1 MSLWGLVKRSLGFY
15 WRTNL
20 GVLLAVAAGTAVLTG
35 ALAVGDSMRHS
46 LLMMVAA
53 RLGDTQLA
61 LVPQNRF
68 FRDELADELSAEM
81 DTIVAP
87 VLNLRGTIT
96 TSDGTKRANRVEV
109 LGVDERFFQVGGGA
123 NPFGSDGSE
132 AIVVNRGLAAELGVE
147 PDDEVVLRI
156 VKPGLLPRDAPL
168 SLDTD
173 LSAAFRLRVKVVAGR
188 AEFGRLDLQ
197 ANHVAPL
204 NVFVPIRWLQ
214 EKLGRVGQANMILVA
229 ASRRGEITVDRAN
242 EAVSRCW
249 QLADAALEL
258 RELEK
263 QDVFEI
269 RSKRIFIEDSLAQ
282 AAMDAAD
289 GSIGVLTYFV
299 NEFRLGERTT
309 PYSVVCAMD
318 RSADVNGLIPIDMRA
333 DEILTN
339 EWLAE
344 DLEASV
350 GDVIELSYFVIG
362 PMRKLQ
368 EAKSSFRVRGI
379 LPMEGTAVDPEL
391 MPDYPGLAEVRNCR
405 DWEPGIPI
413 DLSKIRKR
421 DEDYWDKYRGTP
433 KAFVTLEAGQM
444 LWGNRYGNLT
454 AVRYPRGRSGES
466 VAESI
471 LSKVDPASVGLFFQ
485 SVRARGIR
493 AGNKAT
499 DFGQLFL
506 GFNMFIILAAVVLMA
521 LVFVFGVESRSGQVG
536 MLLAVGFTPRQ
547 VWRLLFVEGGI
558 LAVLGAVGG
567 TVLGLLYTKAM
578 IYGLVTLWRAATS
591 NAEIHFSVKPSTLAI
606 GAAGGVVISLIAIW
620 LTLRKQVSRP
630 ARELL
635 AGNLRWQFVVSKS
648 VSKGKIGLLV
658 TIVSAVGA
666 VVLLVAVGAG
676 DSSTAPMAF
685 FSAGA
690 LLLVAGLGLG
700 HGLLRMVRGGWT
712 RPMVSLAGL
721 GLRNATRRTGR
732 SLAVIG
738 LLASGIFLV
747 VAVGANR
754 HDPLAGAQRR
764 DSGTGGF
771 ALLGE
776 SSVGILHDLNSASGR
791 AKVGLDEDSLE
802 GVEIVQ
808 LRVREGDEA
817 SCLNLNRAQ
826 TPRLLGVEVGQL
838 EARGAFRFVDT
849 IEEFKRENAWDLLN
863 LDLGEDIV
871 PAIGDYATIVW
882 SLGRS
887 VGDELEYLDEKGRRF
902 RLRLVAMLGNSILQ
916 GSLLIAEDEFVRLFP
931 SEEGYRMF
939 LIDAAA
945 DKTDEVAEGLS
956 SRLRDYGFTAAATT
970 QRLAVFNAVENT
982 YLSIFQL
989 LGGLGVILG
998 SVGLGL
1004 VVLRNMLDRRGELAM
1019 LRAVGFDKTAL
1030 NRMVFYEHC
1039 GLMFFGLV
1047 CGVVA
1052 ALVAAGPALRSPGG
1066 EVPYLSLVL
1075 TIAVIAVSGLI
1086 WIRLATTL
1094 ALGGEML
1101 EALRNE

>member
-68 FRDELADELSAEM
+68 FRDELADELSAEL
-81 DTIVAP
+81 DAIVAP

-123 NPFGSDGSE
+123 NPFGSDRGDV
-132 AIVVNRGLAAELGVE
+132 IVVNRGLAAELGVE

-156 VKPGLLPRDAPL
+156 AKPGLLPRDAPL

-173 LSAAFRLRVKVVAGR
+173 LSAAFRLRMKAVAGR
-188 AEFGRLDLQ
+188 AEFGRFDLQ

-204 NVFVPIRWLQ
+204 NAFVPIRWLQ

-282 AAMDAAD
+282 AAMDVAN

-309 PYSVVCAMD
+309 PYAVVCAME
-318 RSADVNGLIPIDMRA
+318 RSADVNGLIPVDMRA
-333 DEILTN
+333 DEILIN

-454 AVRYPRGRSGES
+454 AVRYPRGDKSKQGI
-466 VAESI
+466 AGAI

-493 AGNKAT
+493 AGNEAT

-521 LVFVFGVESRSGQVG
+521 LVFVFGVENRSEQVG
-536 MLLAVGFTPRQ
+536 MLLAVGFTPKQ
-547 VWRLLFVEGGI
+547 VGWLLFVEGGI
-558 LAVLGAVGG
+558 LAVLGAVAG

-635 AGNLRWQFVVSKS
+635 AGNLRWQFFVSRS
-648 VSKGKIGLLV
+648 VSKAKIGLLV
-658 TIVSAVGA
+658 TMVSAAGA
-666 VVLLVAVGAG
+666 VVLLVAVGTG

-685 FSAGA
+685 FGAGA

-700 HGLLRMVRGGWT
+700 HALLRVVRGGWFGITQCSQADGTESGGDRIACIRHFLGCRGGGEQT
-712 RPMVSLAGL
+712 RS
-721 GLRNATRRTGR
+721 
-732 SLAVIG
+732 
-738 LLASGIFLV
+738 F
-747 VAVGANR
+747 
-754 HDPLAGAQRR
+754 
-764 DSGTGGF
+764 GG
-771 ALLGE
+771 
-776 SSVGILHDLNSASGR
+776 S
-791 AKVGLDEDSLE
+791 
-802 GVEIVQ
+802 
-808 LRVREGDEA
+808 
-817 SCLNLNRAQ
+817 
-826 TPRLLGVEVGQL
+826 
-838 EARGAFRFVDT
+838 
-849 IEEFKRENAWDLLN
+849 
-863 LDLGEDIV
+863 
-871 PAIGDYATIVW
+871 
-882 SLGRS
+882 
-887 VGDELEYLDEKGRRF
+887 
-902 RLRLVAMLGNSILQ
+902 
-916 GSLLIAEDEFVRLFP
+916 
-931 SEEGYRMF
+931 
-939 LIDAAA
+939 AAA
-945 DKTDEVAEGLS
+945 
-956 SRLRDYGFTAAATT
+956 GF
-970 QRLAVFNAVENT
+970 R
-982 YLSIFQL
+982 Y
-989 LGGLGVILG
+989 
-998 SVGLGL
+998 
-1004 VVLRNMLDRRGELAM
+1004 RGI
-1019 LRAVGFDKTAL
+1019 
-1030 NRMVFYEHC
+1030 C
-1039 GLMFFGLV
+1039 I
-1047 CGVVA
+1047 
-1052 ALVAAGPALRSPGG
+1052 AG
-1066 EVPYLSLVL
+1066 
-1075 TIAVIAVSGLI
+1075 
-1086 WIRLATTL
+1086 
-1094 ALGGEML
+1094 
-1101 EALRNE
+1101 